1 MARPLASVKRS
12 VNLGAAAKAGS
23 RIRRDPPPPPPKPPL
38 LDPEDRDRLNT
49 AIGIIAFALA
59 IAVIVGA
66 VSLYAGWSP
75 GDYTWEL
82 RTAE

>member
-1 MARPLASVKRS
+1 MARPLASSKKS
-12 VNLGAAAKAGS
+12 VNLAAAGKVS

-49 AIGIIAFALA
+49 AIGIVAFALA
-59 IAVIVGA
+59 IAVIIGA

-75 GDYTWEL
+75 GEYTLTL